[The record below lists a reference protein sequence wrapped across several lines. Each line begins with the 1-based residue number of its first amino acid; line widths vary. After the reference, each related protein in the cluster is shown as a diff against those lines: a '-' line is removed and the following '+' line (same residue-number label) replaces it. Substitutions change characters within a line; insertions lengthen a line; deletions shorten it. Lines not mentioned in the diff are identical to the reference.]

1 MLQQSPK
8 FGGRN
13 SYWIWFQSN
22 GPSFAPSD
30 GTFCRRRPS
39 PRPLIASHSCAL
51 GRTAG
56 CRTPPAA
63 AAEPPR
69 APHTM
74 TAVDL
79 RCPARRLERLRER
92 ARRRVALTWARAS
105 EPPRR
110 RPTSRQSR
118 PAWRQVPCSTRLAR
132 CRSSVP
138 PPLASPVS
146 ELWRRTRERGHTND
160 LHEETKKRGKKKR
173 KRKI

>member
-92 ARRRVALTWARAS
+92 ARRPHLGQSVGAAPSPPDLAP
-105 EPPRR
+105 EPPRMAPGPVLNSP
-110 RPTSRQSR
+110 RPLPLLRAAAARQPRVWTLEENERAR
-118 PAWRQVPCSTRLAR
+118 PY
-132 CRSSVP
+132 
-138 PPLASPVS
+138 
-146 ELWRRTRERGHTND
+146 
-160 LHEETKKRGKKKR
+160 K
-173 KRKI
+173 